1 MRELL
6 NWFCRRNDK
15 QKHLMVGAIMGFL
28 YFPVVFVWD
37 INAAIIS
44 NFIASSAVFIGK
56 EIYDKYKP
64 NATGFDKV
72 DLFAD
77 YLGWGIGA
85 WVGSLFLV
93 LFHYINLCIWA

>member
-1 MRELL
+1 MKNLI
-6 NWFCRRNDK
+6 NWFNSRNDK
-15 QKHLMVGAIMGFL
+15 QKHLIVGAIMGFL
-28 YFPVVFVWD
+28 YSPVVFLWD

-44 NFIASSAVFIGK
+44 NFIASSVVFIGK

-77 YLGWGIGA
+77 YLGWGIGV
-85 WVGSLFLV
+85 WLSSV
-93 LFHYINLCIWA
+93 LIVIPIHLIFR

>member
-1 MRELL
+1 MSNLIK
-6 NWFCRRNDK
+6 WFRKLNDK
-15 QKHLMVGAIMGFL
+15 QKHLLVGAIMGFL
-28 YFPVVFVWD
+28 YSPVVFLWD

-44 NFIASSAVFIGK
+44 NFIASSVVFIGK

-77 YLGWGIGA
+77 YLGWGIGV
-85 WVGSLFLV
+85 WVGSVLVVVTHYLFM
-93 LFHYINLCIWA
+93 

>member
-1 MRELL
+1 MKTLL
-6 NWFCRRNDK
+6 NWFKARTDK
-15 QKHLMVGAIMGFL
+15 QKHFIVGAIMGFI
-28 YFPVVFVWD
+28 YFPVVLLWD

-64 NATGFDKV
+64 NPTGFDKV

-77 YLGWGIGA
+77 YLGWGIGV
-85 WVGSLFLV
+85 WVGSVLVVITHYLFM
-93 LFHYINLCIWA
+93 

>member
-1 MRELL
+1 MTNLI
-6 NWFCRRNDK
+6 NWFRRRNDK
-15 QKHLMVGAIMGFL
+15 QKHLIVGAIMGFM
-28 YFPVVFVWD
+28 YFPVVFLWN

-44 NFIASSAVFIGK
+44 NFIASSVVFIGK

-77 YLGWGIGA
+77 YLGWGVGV
-85 WVGSLFLV
+85 WVGSLFLI
-93 LFHYINLCIWA
+93 LFHYLNLFII